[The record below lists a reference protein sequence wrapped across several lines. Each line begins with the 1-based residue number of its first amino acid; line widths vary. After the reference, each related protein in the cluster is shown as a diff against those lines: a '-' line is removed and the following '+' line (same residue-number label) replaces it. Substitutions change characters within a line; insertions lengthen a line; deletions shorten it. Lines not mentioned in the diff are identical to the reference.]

1 MSLFSQAQQR
11 FRASAVGRWL
21 AEREPGEQ
29 RVVLALVVAVSL
41 TVLWLGIWK
50 PISDW
55 RTLEHNR
62 YQNAQS
68 LLDWVQVNEA
78 RGREVARGGEQGDGN
93 KSLLPLVTRSADAQ
107 GIRINRLQ
115 PESNSVV
122 SVVIQ
127 AQPFNEVLSWLQQL
141 QVNNG
146 ISVQRVSI
154 DSEGTSGLINAQ
166 IRLR

>member
-1 MSLFSQAQQR
+1 MTLFSQAQQR
-11 FRASAVGRWL
+11 LGASAAGRWY
-21 AEREPGEQ
+21 AEREPSEQ
-29 RVVLALVVAVSL
+29 RVVVVVMAAVAV
-41 TVLWLGIWK
+41 TVLWLGVWK

-68 LLDWVQVNEA
+68 LLDWVQANEGRA
-78 RGREVARGGEQGDGN
+78 REVARGGGKDGGN
-93 KSLLPLVTRSADAQ
+93 RSLLPLVTRSADAQ

-115 PESNSVV
+115 PESNAVV

-127 AQPFNEVLSWLQQL
+127 AQPFNEVLSWLHQL
-141 QVNNG
+141 QANNG

-154 DSEGTSGLINAQ
+154 DAEGTSGLINAQ